1 MSEGFNPRPKMSF
14 PLALAL
20 GIEGRE
26 EIVELGLAGWLSPK
40 ALMESLKGQLPQELE
55 ITQVEPISPR
65 NDSRIGQV
73 VYHISWNAPIIIN
86 QEQIEQILAS
96 QELWVY
102 REKKGKKKTLN
113 LRPSISSI
121 TPVDKGLEL
130 RLQVTPEG
138 MLRPEE
144 VLHVLG
150 LGRDPN
156 NTPKIVRSEVHL
168 SPQEAD

>member
-1 MSEGFNPRPKMSF
+1 MSF

-73 VYHISWNAPIIIN
+73 VYHISWNTPPTIS
-86 QEQIEQILAS
+86 QGQVEQILAS

-102 REKKGKKKTLN
+102 REKKGKKKTLT

-121 TPVDKGLEL
+121 TPVNKGLEL
-130 RLQVTPEG
+130 RLQGTPEG

-144 VLHVLG
+144 VLQALG